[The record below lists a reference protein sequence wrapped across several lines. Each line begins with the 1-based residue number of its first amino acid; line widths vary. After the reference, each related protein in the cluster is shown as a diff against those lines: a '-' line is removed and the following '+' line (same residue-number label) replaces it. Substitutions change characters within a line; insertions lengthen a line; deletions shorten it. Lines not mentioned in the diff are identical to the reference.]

1 MESPPPTHEHR
12 NPHTVEDAVALRA
25 HAFALPPWEAALQLR
40 FEWQQGQTRATH
52 RRHHGPL
59 RVQRMLYPE
68 GNACCHALLLHPPGG
83 IANGDVLEIDID
95 AHQAA
100 HALLTTPGA
109 AKWYRGQRD
118 AIQKLTLRVADD
130 ACLEWLPQEAIL
142 FDGAR
147 AVQHSRI
154 ELAPRAAL
162 FGWDIVQL
170 GRLAAGEQWNTGHW
184 RQQLEILR
192 EGRRVWLERA
202 AMAADDPIRASP
214 LGLAGHA
221 VFGSAW
227 ITSPQLIQDH
237 THALHAA
244 REALAAEAGRVGLT
258 WLPAPAHLLLA
269 RAVGGSGHQVRA
281 LFETLWHTLR
291 PWLAGRAPQRPRI
304 WAT

>member
-1 MESPPPTHEHR
+1 MMESASTSAMHIAAKPD
-12 NPHTVEDAVALRA
+12 DATCPGGEPS
-25 HAFALPPWEAALQLR
+25 LPPWHASLQLY
-40 FEWQQGQTRATH
+40 FEQQHGRTRATT

-68 GNACCHALLLHPPGG
+68 GPACCHALLLHPPGG
-83 IANGDVLEIDID
+83 IANGDVLSVDID
-95 AHQAA
+95 LDSGAHV
-100 HALLTTPGA
+100 LLTTPGA
-109 AKWYRGQRD
+109 AKWYRGAHD
-118 AIQKLTLRVADD
+118 ATQHVALQVADD

-147 AVQHSRI
+147 AVQHCLV

-170 GRLAAGEQWNTGHW
+170 GRLAAGEAWRQGHW
-184 RQQLEILR
+184 HQQLEIRR

-202 AMAADDPIRASP
+202 TLGADDPLRDSP

-227 ITSPQLIQDH
+227 LTSPHLVADH
-237 THALHAA
+237 AQALQAA
-244 REALAAEAGRVGLT
+244 RTALKAHSEACGLT
-258 WLPAPAHLLLA
+258 WLPAPAQLLVV
-269 RAVGGSGHQVRA
+269 RVVGDSGHGVRA
-281 LFETLWHTLR
+281 LFETLWQVLR
-291 PWLAGRAPQRPRI
+291 PWLAGRAPLRPRI